1 VVASAIQGGAVHIAM
16 FLVGRFIS
24 GLGVGM
30 MQVSV
35 PIYQSELSPA
45 KQRGLMVGGHGI
57 LIVCGY
63 AMAAWTG
70 LGCYFAGSTVQW
82 RLCLSLQLV
91 APLLLLIGSPWL
103 PESPRWLIA
112 HNKEQE
118 GLAVLQ
124 KLHVR
129 ADDKGDTDHI
139 AAKEEFYQIRKQ
151 LELERET
158 GVQTFLQM
166 IKRPSYRKRIYCGVL
181 VQFAAQSTGV
191 LVVNN
196 YQILLYNSLG
206 LSGWLPL
213 LLYGV
218 YTSWA
223 AFLNWINAL
232 LLDRVGRKPVIIIGL
247 SGCICMICIYTAM
260 VAEYAGTS
268 NRAGNAMGVLFLFL
282 FVTFYGSSVGL
293 SWDARA
299 VETLANQSQHFS
311 ARCEL
316 LCFLLGDISHGCQGT
331 GLGNCHLLSLCL
343 VSAYKARFASAR

>member
-1 VVASAIQGGAVHIAM
+1 
-16 FLVGRFIS
+16 
-24 GLGVGM
+24 M

-57 LIVCGY
+57 LIVSGY

-70 LGCYFAGSTVQW
+70 LGCFFAGTTVQW

-118 GLAVLQ
+118 GLAILQ

-158 GVQTFLQM
+158 GVQTFLEM

-206 LSGWLPL
+206 LHGWLPL

-282 FVTFYGSSVGL
+282 FVTFYGSSVSFSSIQEQLKPLLIEPTL
-293 SWDARA
+293 SSKTRVPMSSALRS
-299 VETLANQSQHFS
+299 SQQPSEHRGSVRPFS
-311 ARCEL
+311 VSLLRKCRLYLSCKRLLTWVPSERCSTPKWL
-316 LCFLLGDISHGCQGT
+316 P
-331 GLGNCHLLSLCL
+331 
-343 VSAYKARFASAR
+343 